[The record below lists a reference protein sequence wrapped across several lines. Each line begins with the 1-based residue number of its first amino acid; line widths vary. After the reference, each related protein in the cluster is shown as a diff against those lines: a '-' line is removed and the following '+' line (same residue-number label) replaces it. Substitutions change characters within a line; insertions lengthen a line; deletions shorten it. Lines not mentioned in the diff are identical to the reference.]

1 MHSRELVELE
11 ILCDSSM
18 SVCQCILNVIRNQM
32 RHLRHVSLF
41 PFSHSTFPVVRPK
54 PQECVTE
61 VFLWFFF
68 MSRCVWRA
76 YFAVQQAPSLW
87 PNLMPL
93 FGSHCRLFLYRSHD
107 PTRTVH
113 GFNHLDSRGVS
124 PLCPFLPVFLF
135 ASLLWVE
142 NMLACFHSVCFLFS
156 SQQLRGWRGG
166 ILAVC
171 VICSNRRSTGSS
183 SSSIL
188 TPLSAVE
195 LTMS

>member
-1 MHSRELVELE
+1 MCFE
-11 ILCDSSM
+11 CDKKDETLKA
-18 SVCQCILNVIRNQM
+18 CQ
-32 RHLRHVSLF
+32 
-41 PFSHSTFPVVRPK
+41 PFSFL
-54 PQECVTE
+54 VTLPSLWLDQNHRSASQKKSIM
-61 VFLWFFF
+61 FLWFFI
-68 MSRCVWRA
+68 SYCVWRA
-76 YFAVQQAPSLW
+76 CFAVEQAPSLW

-93 FGSHCRLFLYRSHD
+93 FGSDCGLFLYRSHD
-107 PTRTVH
+107 PARTVC

-142 NMLACFHSVCFLFS
+142 NMLACFHSMCFLFS

-171 VICSNRRSTGSS
+171 VVCSNRRNSSTGSS
-183 SSSIL
+183 SSSFL
-188 TPLSAVE
+188 TPLSAVA